1 MNLCVCIY
9 ICIYMYIYIYVYI
22 CIYKYICIW
31 SPPQEPPKTHLTQ
44 ELQLYP
50 NTLDTVFN
58 WLHLT
63 QSSTGLCTPPPRTK
77 THLPSSSTGLCIKND
92 NLQCHTVY
100 LAHLFCTAPP
110 GTRKKSKKI
119 LYLETLWVGPHP
131 ENQKKT
137 KKQLYLETL
146 WGEPHPENQK
156 RKEPWKN
163 KKQYLETL
171 GWTPYPQDL
180 WNMCFL
186 FFSGAFR
193 VFIFSESWLDSPIPK
208 TTYEICFCSILLF
221 QSWYRLA
228 FILSFATHH
237 AHHCPTLKTQHQ
249 LQSI

>member
-1 MNLCVCIY
+1 MPHCLSGSSIL
-9 ICIYMYIYIYVYI
+9 
-22 CIYKYICIW
+22 
-31 SPPQEPPKTHLTQ
+31 H
-44 ELQLYP
+44 
-50 NTLDTVFN
+50 NTTTRNQKKL
-58 WLHLT
+58 
-63 QSSTGLCTPPPRTK
+63 
-77 THLPSSSTGLCIKND
+77 KN
-92 NLQCHTVY
+92 
-100 LAHLFCTAPP
+100 
-110 GTRKKSKKI
+110 K

-137 KKQLYLETL
+137 KNKYLETL

-171 GWTPYPQDL
+171 GWTY
-180 WNMCFL
+180 MCFL
-186 FFSGAFR
+186 LFFRSFWR
-193 VFIFSESWLDSPIPK
+193 FIFSEPWLDSLIPK

-249 LQSI
+249 LQSICCITGTDTSILTASLRRSLCQQPPSFSVLGLASFAVMANIDVNFIDSFRHALGECDGVLSSEVACSHTQCLKLAGPQVQPFKSDRP